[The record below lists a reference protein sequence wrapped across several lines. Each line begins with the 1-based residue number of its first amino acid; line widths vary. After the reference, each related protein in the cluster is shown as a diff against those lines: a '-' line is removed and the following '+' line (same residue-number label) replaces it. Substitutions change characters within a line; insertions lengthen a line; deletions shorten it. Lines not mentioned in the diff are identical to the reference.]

1 MEYLS
6 IALGV
11 GFSIIGYL
19 LSQKDKKQGDEI
31 DALRREVEKGKSDF
45 INLQL
50 HIAGDH
56 YKAQTIDFKFAQID
70 VSIKEGFKELREDI
84 KALATDLHGRGQ

>member
-6 IALGV
+6 IAIGV
-11 GFSIIGYL
+11 GFSVIGYL
-19 LSQKDKKQGDEI
+19 LSQKDKKQGEEI
-31 DALRREVEKGKSDF
+31 DSLRREIQQGRADF
-45 INLQL
+45 ISLQL

-84 KALATDLHGRGQ
+84 KALAVDIHGRGQ